1 MKNYNFMRF
10 YFGKERCH
18 LQSEVIKVTVIKVIK
33 NFRLSKHPSIL

>member
-1 MKNYNFMRF
+1 MKNYYFVRF

-18 LQSEVIKVTVIKVIK
+18 LQSEVIKVIK